1 MPIRPEN
8 MAKYPGGSIRS
19 PEWLAI
25 RERIRARAGN
35 CCEGCGVDNHALGGR
50 LRNGEFLKAQP
61 KGTTH
66 RTPSGIDWPREGED
80 WWCGAE
86 QPHMLKIIRIVC
98 TVAHVDG
105 KLDDHGDDN
114 LRFWCQRCHNRHDAK
129 SRRANAAI
137 TIHDRKAGTPDMFGR
152 DA

>member
-35 CCEGCGVDNHALGGR
+35 CCEECGVKNHALGGR
-50 LRNGEFLKAQP
+50 GRDGAWHAALPVGEKLLRLEWP
-61 KGTTH
+61 KPGDTAMC
-66 RTPSGIDWPREGED
+66 EG
-80 WWCGAE
+80 GV
-86 QPHMLKIIRIVC
+86 LRRIIRIVC

-105 KLDDHGDDN
+105 KLDDHSDDN
-114 LRFWCQRCHNRHDAK
+114 LRFLCQRCHNRLDAK
-129 SRRANAAI
+129 SRAINAAI
-137 TIHDRKAGTPDMFGR
+137 TRHEKNGQLDLIGR
-152 DA
+152 EG

>member
-35 CCEGCGVDNHALGGR
+35 CCEECGVQNHALGGR
-50 LRNGEFLKAQP
+50 GSSGAWHNALPVGEKLLRLEWPTPGE
-61 KGTTH
+61 T
-66 RTPSGIDWPREGED
+66 SVCEG
-80 WWCGAE
+80 GV
-86 QPHMLKIIRIVC
+86 MRRIIRIVC

-114 LRFWCQRCHNRHDAK
+114 LRFWCQRCHNRHDAR
-129 SRRANAAI
+129 SRQVNAAI
-137 TIHDRKAGTPDMFGR
+137 TRHEKAGQLDLIGR
-152 DA
+152 EG

>member
-25 RERIRARAGN
+25 RDRIQKRAGN
-35 CCEGCGVDNHALGGR
+35 CCEECGVQNHALGGR
-50 LRNGEFLKAQP
+50 GYGGVFRKALPVGEKLLRFEWPAPG
-61 KGTTH
+61 
-66 RTPSGIDWPREGED
+66 DWARCEG
-80 WWCGAE
+80 G
-86 QPHMLKIIRIVC
+86 QTLRIIRIVC

-105 KLDDHGDDN
+105 NLDDHSDEN

-129 SRRANAAI
+129 SRQEHATI
-137 TIHDRKAGTPDMFGR
+137 TRHEKAGQRDLIGR
-152 DA
+152 Q